1 MQQLSQSLAENL
13 SALDAR
19 FGQSADYYAKKIV
32 LYGCPG
38 CIVMFDGM
46 ASLDSLWELLLD
58 AAGRQ
63 SASVRL
69 TGTQAYA
76 HILHGSAFPAE
87 STPVQD
93 MSQLVARLTAGM
105 AVLLL
110 EGCSSGIVFSVQGL
124 KFRSVEEPSAEGNLR
139 GSREGFTDLLR
150 VNLSLLRRLV
160 RTDTLMQEAAQAHT
174 CCNTEYALCYCKD
187 RADPAM
193 VQRVRAI
200 LQSARPEL
208 LLDSS
213 YFVPWLLPGKAR
225 LFTPVSY
232 TERPA
237 VAAAKICEGKIVVLA
252 SGRPTYGVMPLAE
265 ELHLEDYGGY
275 ILSFLV
281 AWALAQLSS
290 VPRTVLTVIFYSPS
304 MTGATSM
311 TVLWK
316 IIFSGDQMG
325 YLNSWLM
332 KLGVIDAPIIWLLD
346 SRYLLPIIIIVAL
359 WSSMGVGFLAML
371 AGILNADEELYE
383 AAAIDGVKNRFQEM
397 IYITIP
403 TMKPQMLFGAVM
415 AIVGAFQNGAI
426 GVQLSGTNPT
436 PNYAGQLIVNHIED
450 YGFLRYEMGYAAA
463 VSVVLLLMV
472 YAFSKFFGK
481 MFRED

>member
-1 MQQLSQSLAENL
+1 MTATAQQLRKGKKTKAARREHGNKAAYGFLAPYVILFTAFIIIPMVVAIGLSFTSYDTIQMPTFKGFLNYINL
-13 SALDAR
+13 
-19 FGQSADYYAKKIV
+19 
-32 LYGCPG
+32 
-38 CIVMFDGM
+38 
-46 ASLDSLWELLLD
+46 
-58 AAGRQ
+58 
-63 SASVRL
+63 
-69 TGTQAYA
+69 
-76 HILHGSAFPAE
+76 
-87 STPVQD
+87 
-93 MSQLVARLTAGM
+93 LTADDIFM
-105 AVLLL
+105 QKVL
-110 EGCSSGIVFSVQGL
+110 
-124 KFRSVEEPSAEGNLR
+124 P
-139 GSREGFTDLLR
+139 
-150 VNLSLLRRLV
+150 
-160 RTDTLMQEAAQAHT
+160 
-174 CCNTEYALCYCKD
+174 NTIIYAL
-187 RADPAM
+187 
-193 VQRVRAI
+193 
-200 LQSARPEL
+200 
-208 LLDSS
+208 
-213 YFVPWLLPGKAR
+213 
-225 LFTPVSY
+225 
-232 TERPA
+232 
-237 VAAAKICEGKIVVLA
+237 IV
-252 SGRPTYGVMPLAE
+252 GP
-265 ELHLEDYGGY
+265 GGY

-290 VPRTVLTVIFYSPS
+290 VPRTVLTVIFYFPS

-481 MFRED
+481 MFREN